1 MKLRF
6 AITLAALCA
15 TANICTAMKIEDV
28 VDDFSR
34 VYNESPHETEEEAQQ
49 AYDLAI
55 GQFKGPDAALLG
67 QAFVVFPILDH
78 FNKTVDMNA
87 PGSYTRALAELSTL
101 SESGVNFDAIVP
113 DVFPDF
119 PNGDPNVGPYTSE
132 PESLGTNGVHFG
144 PPTGKLVR
152 NSRPQRRKRGV
163 PEFPAPCDIEIAITT
178 DCRSYYFCQAMC
190 IEMPKNFPYIT
201 CGPFLDDDWHCPQKG
216 DGNDPP

>member
-1 MKLRF
+1 MKLSF
-6 AITLAALCA
+6 AFTLAALCA
-15 TANICTAMKIEDV
+15 TVCTAMKIEDV

-34 VYNESPHETEEEAQQ
+34 VYNESPHDTEKEAEE

-67 QAFVVFPILDH
+67 QAFVVFPIINH
-78 FNKTVDMNA
+78 FNKTVDMDA
-87 PGSYTRALAELSTL
+87 PGSYTKALAELSSL
-101 SESGVNFDAIVP
+101 AESGVNFDAIVP

-119 PNGDPNVGPYTSE
+119 PNGDPNVGPYV
-132 PESLGTNGVHFG
+132 L
-144 PPTGKLVR
+144 PPR
-152 NSRPQRRKRGV
+152 QWKRGV
-163 PEFPAPCDIEIAITT
+163 PEFPAPCDIEISITT

-190 IEMPKNFPYIT
+190 IEMPKQFPYIT